1 MRSPLRHSPKVLK
14 QFGSL
19 DRGAFRPGVFRI
31 KAINYGVDRMN
42 KRISATIATIA
53 TIAILLGANA
63 ALAQDNMRENTTME
77 WSHKN
82 KHGDKRGM
90 KGMRGGIDRLV
101 QQLDLT
107 SEQSEQIEAIE
118 EQSETENQA
127 LFEQFQ
133 TNRQETQSLLASDA
147 NPEQLR
153 ANHQAGQNLR
163 QELDTNRFETLL
175 EIREV
180 LTPEQRTQMAQLIE
194 QRRGGRFA
202 N

>member
-1 MRSPLRHSPKVLK
+1 MN
-14 QFGSL
+14 G
-19 DRGAFRPGVFRI
+19 RI
-31 KAINYGVDRMN
+31 P
-42 KRISATIATIA
+42 ATIA

-127 LFEQFQ
+127 LFEQLQ
-133 TNRQETQSLLASDA
+133 TNRQEMQSLLTSNADS
-147 NPEQLR
+147 EQLR
-153 ANHQAGQNLR
+153 ANHQQGQNLR
-163 QELDTNRFETLL
+163 QELGDNRFETML

-180 LTPEQRTQMAQLIE
+180 LTPEQRTQMAELMA
-194 QRRGGRFA
+194 QRRGRRFER
-202 N
+202 

>member
-1 MRSPLRHSPKVLK
+1 MRSLFSYSPKVPK

-19 DRGAFRPGVFRI
+19 DRGAFRPRVFRI
-31 KAINYGVDRMN
+31 KAIEHYEVNRMN
-42 KRISATIATIA
+42 GRIPAIIAATT
-53 TIAILLGANA
+53 ILLGANT
-63 ALAQDNMRENTTME
+63 ALAQDNMRENTMME
-77 WSHKN
+77 WSHQN

-107 SEQSEQIEAIE
+107 SEQSEQIEAIK

-127 LFEQFQ
+127 LFEQLQ
-133 TNRQETQSLLASDA
+133 TNRQQMQSLLAGNAD
-147 NPEQLR
+147 PEQLR

-180 LTPEQRTQMAQLIE
+180 LTPEQRTQMAQLME
-194 QRRGGRFA
+194 QRGRRFS

>member
-1 MRSPLRHSPKVLK
+1 MRSPLRHSPKVPK

-19 DRGAFRPGVFRI
+19 DRGAFRPRFFRI
-31 KAINYGVDRMN
+31 KAINYGVNRMN
-42 KRISATIATIA
+42 GRIPAIIAAIT
-53 TIAILLGANA
+53 ILLGTNP
-63 ALAQDNMRENTTME
+63 ALAQNNLRENTTME

-90 KGMRGGIDRLV
+90 KGMRGGIDKLV

-127 LFEQFQ
+127 LFEQLQ
-133 TNRQETQSLLASDA
+133 TNRQEMQSLLASDA
-147 NPEQLR
+147 DPEQLR

-180 LTPEQRTQMAQLIE
+180 LTPEQRTQMAQMQ
-194 QRRGGRFA
+194 QRRGRRFS